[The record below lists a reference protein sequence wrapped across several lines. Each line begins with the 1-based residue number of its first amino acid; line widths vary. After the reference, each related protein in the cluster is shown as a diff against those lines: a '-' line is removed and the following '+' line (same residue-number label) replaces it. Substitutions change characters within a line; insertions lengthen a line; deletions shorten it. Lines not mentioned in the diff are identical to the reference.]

1 MLEVHGSPRHNMWG
15 LLRFVVVVLTWSA
28 SGESLAQ
35 AKNGGMTL
43 EAEIGAD
50 GEQRRN
56 GNALIR
62 AEHAKAV
69 LAETGA
75 ANPDIAAEPR
85 VMLSGD
91 GTTLSMSC
99 AAASETANTR
109 CCSGNGA
116 GVQLQSNGC
125 FANQSYVAAA
135 EACLNKGYRLCTQA
149 EVAAG
154 KAKHAGCHF
163 DAKFIWTSTPCT
175 LPAKFWKVRG
185 GGGTLLGPTCSTAS
199 SAANVHCCSLEGGA
213 TAQVMKGS
221 AAGCHQAK
229 TLAEAKAICEQNGG
243 RVCSFDELKGGL
255 AKSAGCSFDST
266 LVWSSTS
273 CDSTAEAIQ
282 VSGNLT
288 SHRRRKAEVLAVP
301 AAPSAPDTTPAP
313 AATTAAA
320 VMNQSSAEP
329 LEPDEYQGSLDLT
342 VTEGCAALEASAV
355 AQGAVGAGIAG
366 LLGVD
371 AELCD
376 VDVACNNSTE
386 KESLLEAKTIS
397 EHEQFHSLLA
407 VSRSQ
412 GGKKTM
418 STVTTV
424 TWSVRLPED
433 NYETTDEMIS
443 SRISLFK
450 PAIVASEINE
460 KLQEKGS
467 SLTITVQQI
476 NGLQKVYN
484 SMLHSPN
491 TTVITTT
498 TTTES
503 PFAKFS
509 TTIVPVVILVGTVP
523 PTSITTTTPAP
534 PINVTAPPVVT
545 AAEPDDTIVSAAA
558 APPPEEV
565 DNEETSEKG
574 EAQRS
579 VALIALQFLFLH
591 LLA

>member
-1 MLEVHGSPRHNMWG
+1 MWG
-15 LLRFVVVVLTWSA
+15 LLHVVVAALCWSA
-28 SGESLAQ
+28 SCESLAQ
-35 AKNGGMTL
+35 VKKGGMTL

-62 AEHAKAV
+62 AEHAKTV
-69 LAETGA
+69 LAKTGA
-75 ANPDIAAEPR
+75 AIPDVAAGPR

-116 GVQLQSNGC
+116 GVQLESNGC

-135 EACLNKGYRLCTQA
+135 EACLNKGYRLCTHA

-175 LPAKFWKVRG
+175 LPEKFWKVRG

-221 AAGCHQAK
+221 VTGCHKAK
-229 TLAEAKAICEQNGG
+229 SLAEAKAICNQNGG
-243 RVCSFDELKGGL
+243 RICSFDELKSGL
-255 AKSAGCSFDST
+255 AQSAGCSFDST

-282 VSGNLT
+282 VSGNLN
-288 SHRRRKAEVLAVP
+288 SNRRRKAEVLAVR
-301 AAPSAPDTTPAP
+301 AATSAPSSAAAPDTTSAP
-313 AATTAAA
+313 AADATAAGVAA
-320 VMNQSSAEP
+320 VTNQSSVEP
-329 LEPDEYQGSLDLT
+329 LEPDEYQGSMDLT
-342 VTEGCAALEASAV
+342 VTDGCAALETSAV
-355 AQGAVGAGIAG
+355 AQAAVGAGIAG

-376 VDVACNNSTE
+376 VDVSCYNRTGNQ
-386 KESLLEAKTIS
+386 SLLEAKTMS
-397 EHEQFHSLLA
+397 EHEKVHSLLA
-407 VSRSQ
+407 ISRSQ

-433 NYETTDEMIS
+433 NYDKTDEMIS

-460 KLQEKGS
+460 RLEQSGS
-467 SLTITVQQI
+467 SLTITVEQI

-498 TTTES
+498 TSTES

-509 TTIVPVVILVGTVP
+509 TTIVPVVILVGTAS
-523 PTSITTTTPAP
+523 PTSITTTTTAP

-565 DNEETSEKG
+565 DVEDTSERG

-579 VALIALQFLFLH
+579 MALIALHLLFLH